1 LRPQGNGTDQ
11 IYQMARSLLRQW
23 LAEHPGAEIRLLG
36 VGASDLATAEQRDLF
51 EDDATTQISPLDE
64 TVDSIR
70 DRFGKSSVNRA
81 RTLDPGQIR

>member
-1 LRPQGNGTDQ
+1 MRPPGSGTDQ
-11 IYQMARSLLRQW
+11 IFQLARSLLHQW

-36 VGASDLATAEQRDLF
+36 VGGSNLSAAEQGDLF
-51 EDDATTQISPLDE
+51 AVDATPRSSPLDE
-64 TVDSIR
+64 TVDNIR